1 MSLPAVSALRPL
13 PFDLVEEDGQPVEDP
28 LHIVQMSFLDHLI
41 RRAMA
46 EQGRTDFYSG
56 MNMFVYYSV
65 EQAREVALEV
75 EKDLPEKA
83 FRGPDIFFVDGVDPR
98 ERRIWV
104 AWEEDGRL
112 PDVIFELM
120 SPSSRSRDRK
130 LKKALYA
137 QTFGTAE
144 YYIYDWNRRKLEGY
158 RLAAAWGIYEPMP
171 LDVRGR
177 FWSEKLGAAVGLWHG
192 LREDHE
198 YTWVRLFH
206 ADGSLVPT
214 EAEAERQR
222 ADTERQRA
230 DAAEAELAR
239 LRALLERAPGDP

>member
-13 PFDLVEEDGQPVEDP
+13 PFDLVEDDGQPVEDP
-28 LHIVQMSFLDHLI
+28 LHIVQMSFLDHLM

-46 EQGRTDFYSG
+46 EQERTDFYCG
-56 MNMFVYYSV
+56 MNTFVYYSV
-65 EQAREVALEV
+65 EQAREVAREV
-75 EKDLPEKA
+75 ENDLPEKA

-98 ERRIWV
+98 ERRFWV

-112 PDVIFELM
+112 PDVVFELM

-144 YYIYDWNRRKLEGY
+144 YYIYDWDRRKLEGY
-158 RLAAAWGIYEPMP
+158 RLPAAGALYEPMP
-171 LDVRGR
+171 LDARGR
-177 FWSEKLGAAVGLWHG
+177 YWSEKLGAAVGLWHG
-192 LREDHE
+192 LRDDHE

-206 ADGSLVPT
+206 ADGSLVLT

-222 ADTERQRA
+222 AN
-230 DAAEAELAR
+230 AAEAEIAR
-239 LRALLERAPGDP
+239 LRALLERAPGDQ

>member
-1 MSLPAVSALRPL
+1 MSLPAVSAHRPL

-41 RRAMA
+41 RRARA

-65 EQAREVALEV
+65 EQAREVAHEV
-75 EKDLPEKA
+75 ENDLPERA

-120 SPSSRSRDRK
+120 SPSSRQRDRK
-130 LKKALYA
+130 FKKALYA

-144 YYIYDWNRRKLEGY
+144 YYIYDWDRRKLEGH
-158 RLAAAWGIYEPMP
+158 RLAAGGLYEPMP
-171 LDVRGR
+171 LDARGR
-177 FWSEKLGAAVGLWHG
+177 YWSEKLGAAVGLWHG

-206 ADGSLVPT
+206 ADGSLVLT
-214 EAEAERQR
+214 EAEAERQK
-222 ADTERQRA
+222 AEAERQRA
-230 DAAEAELAR
+230 EAEIAR
-239 LRALLERAPGDP
+239 LRALLP